1 MNMREHW
8 KNLCEVKYTA
18 GTLHYSTLGI
28 VRTIFFLLWG
38 TFFFALLEYVLVP
51 TLLPLSFKQLG
62 TSGALM
68 GIMLGSVPSAINFFM
83 NPILSTMSD
92 RTRTK
97 LGRRIPYLLYT
108 IPLVTLSCV
117 ALGWIPELTLL
128 FCKVIPADPKSTALV
143 LLCILTVIFYVTGL
157 FGGSIGC
164 YLPPDVLPFSFIGR
178 FQAAS
183 SIVISG
189 ASFAFNYYLMPY
201 AQTHSKWLF
210 TGIGIAFAFC
220 YGLMCIMVKEGEYP
234 PPEKEDGGEKS
245 SLAGKVFRSF
255 TGYFKE
261 CFSEH
266 FFVLLFMGIAVTQVS
281 TRCRGIFNI
290 IFATKDLALT
300 TAQYGYITAV
310 GSLVSLGVSLC
321 GIFWIDRVNPLLVYM
336 GSGIPI
342 LLLNVWGFFA
352 VHDYQSFF
360 LVGVMITIA
369 YSVQNLGFVPA
380 MMLVL
385 PKEKFGQYSS
395 ANAMVCCIVSILGS
409 YFCGIA
415 VDCFGNR
422 FIYGWDFFFTIL
434 ATAILWKNY
443 CDWKKRSGAASGK
456 KS

>member
-1 MNMREHW
+1 MNLRTRLHE
-8 KNLCEVKYTA
+8 LCEVKYSA
-18 GTLHYSTLGI
+18 GTLRYSALGI
-28 VRTIFFLLWG
+28 IRTIFFLLWG

-62 TSGALM
+62 GSGALM

-83 NPILSTMSD
+83 NPVLSTMSD
-92 RTRTK
+92 RTRSR
-97 LGRRIPYLLYT
+97 LGRRIPYLLYS
-108 IPLVTLSCV
+108 IPLVTVSCV
-117 ALGWIPELTLL
+117 ALGWIPELTALL
-128 FCKVIPADPKSTALV
+128 GNVIPADPKGIALV
-143 LLCILTVIFYVTGL
+143 LLCVLTVIFYVTGL

-183 SIVISG
+183 NIVISG

-220 YGLMCIMVKEGEYP
+220 YGLMCVMVKEGEYP
-234 PPEKEDGGEKS
+234 PPPEKEAGAGNRT
-245 SLAGKVFRSF
+245 LAGKISGYF

-261 CFSEH
+261 CFSDR

-300 TAQYGYITAV
+300 TAQYGYISAV
-310 GSLVSLGVSLC
+310 GSLAALGVSLC

-352 VHDYQSFF
+352 VHDYNTFF
-360 LVGVMITIA
+360 LVGILITIA

-395 ANAMVCCIVSILGS
+395 ANAMVCCIVSIAGS
-409 YFCGIA
+409 YLCGMA
-415 VDCFGNR
+415 VDYFGNR
-422 FIYGWDFFFTIL
+422 FIYGWDFIFTIL
-434 ATAILWKNY
+434 ATGILWKNY
-443 CDWKKRSGAASGK
+443 CDWKKRSSNGVK
-456 KS
+456 

>member
-1 MNMREHW
+1 MNLRTRLHE
-8 KNLCEVKYTA
+8 LREVKYSA
-18 GTLHYSTLGI
+18 GTLRYSALGI
-28 VRTIFFLLWG
+28 IRTIFFLLWG

-62 TSGALM
+62 GSGALM

-83 NPILSTMSD
+83 NPVLSTMSD
-92 RTRTK
+92 RTRSR
-97 LGRRIPYLLYT
+97 LGRRIPYLLYS
-108 IPLVTLSCV
+108 IPLVTVSCV
-117 ALGWIPELTLL
+117 ALGWIPELTALL
-128 FCKVIPADPKSTALV
+128 GNVIPADPKGIALV
-143 LLCILTVIFYVTGL
+143 LLCVLTVIFYVTGL

-183 SIVISG
+183 NIVISG

-220 YGLMCIMVKEGEYP
+220 YGLMCVMVKEGEYP
-234 PPEKEDGGEKS
+234 PPEKEAGEKHG
-245 SLAGKVFRSF
+245 SLAGKISGYF

-261 CFSEH
+261 CFSH
-266 FFVLLFMGIAVTQVS
+266 RFFVLLFMGIAVTQVS

-300 TAQYGYITAV
+300 TAQYGYISAV
-310 GSLVSLGVSLC
+310 GSLAALGVSLC

-342 LLLNVWGFFA
+342 LILNVWGFFA
-352 VHDYQSFF
+352 VHDYNTFF
-360 LVGVMITIA
+360 LVGILITVA

-395 ANAMVCCIVSILGS
+395 ANAMVCCIVSIAGS
-409 YFCGIA
+409 YLCGIA

-422 FIYGWDFFFTIL
+422 FIYGWDFIFAVL
-434 ATAILWKNY
+434 ATGILWKNY
-443 CDWKKRSGAASGK
+443 CDWKKRSANGVK
-456 KS
+456 